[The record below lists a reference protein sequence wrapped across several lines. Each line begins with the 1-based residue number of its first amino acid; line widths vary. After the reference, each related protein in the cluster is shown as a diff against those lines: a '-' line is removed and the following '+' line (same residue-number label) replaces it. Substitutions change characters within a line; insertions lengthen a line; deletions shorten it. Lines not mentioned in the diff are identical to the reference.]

1 MMKNG
6 LCEHIEVALGRKM
19 NTPKDFDFLRECVF
33 SRLNVWV
40 STTTLKRIWGYLK
53 DDVQPRQG
61 TFDIL
66 ARFIGFEGYEN
77 FLHSMAEG
85 VVLQSS
91 PVMSRRISVQDDLKE
106 GDRLR
111 LFGNPIVSVNCFIWG
126 IWILRYCVL
135 PIQGYKPRILSNVVL
150 SLKGNHFIWTTLCKV
165 GNRQRCTFVVRSRA
179 SDTNG
184 WKVILQNRSKQ
195 YSV

>member
-1 MMKNG
+1 MMKTG

-33 SRLNVWV
+33 LRLNVWV

-61 TFDIL
+61 TLDIL

-111 LFGNPIVSVNCFIWG
+111 LFWQPNRICELLYLGNLDF
-126 IWILRYCVL
+126 
-135 PIQGYKPRILSNVVL
+135 KVL
-150 SLKGNHFIWTTLCKV
+150 SSSNTRLQTEDTFKCSLVIEGEPLYLDHLVQGGQPPTAYVCGKKSGVRYERLEGN
-165 GNRQRCTFVVRSRA
+165 S
-179 SDTNG
+179 
-184 WKVILQNRSKQ
+184 SK
-195 YSV
+195 

>member
-1 MMKNG
+1 MMKTG

-61 TFDIL
+61 TLDIL

-91 PVMSRRISVQDDLKE
+91 P
-106 GDRLR
+106 
-111 LFGNPIVSVNCFIWG
+111 
-126 IWILRYCVL
+126 
-135 PIQGYKPRILSNVVL
+135 
-150 SLKGNHFIWTTLCKV
+150 
-165 GNRQRCTFVVRSRA
+165 
-179 SDTNG
+179 
-184 WKVILQNRSKQ
+184 
-195 YSV
+195 

>member
-1 MMKNG
+1 MMKTG

-19 NTPKDFDFLRECVF
+19 STPKDFDFLRECIF

-61 TFDIL
+61 TLDIL
-66 ARFIGFEGYEN
+66 ARFIGFDGYEN

-111 LFGNPIVSVNCFIWG
+111 LFWQPNRVCELLYLGNLDFKVLCSSNTRLQTEDTFKCSLVIEGEPLYLDHLVQGGQPPTVYVCGKKSGV
-126 IWILRYCVL
+126 RYERL
-135 PIQGYKPRILSNVVL
+135 E
-150 SLKGNHFIWTTLCKV
+150 GN
-165 GNRQRCTFVVRSRA
+165 S
-179 SDTNG
+179 
-184 WKVILQNRSKQ
+184 SK
-195 YSV
+195 

>member
-1 MMKNG
+1 MMKTG
-6 LCEHIEVALGRKM
+6 LCEHIEVALGREM
-19 NTPKDFDFLRECVF
+19 NTPKDFDFLRECIF

-61 TFDIL
+61 TLDIL
-66 ARFIGFEGYEN
+66 ARFIGFDGYEN

-85 VVLQSS
+85 VVLPSS

-111 LFGNPIVSVNCFIWG
+111 LFWQPNRICELLYQGNLVF
-126 IWILRYCVL
+126 
-135 PIQGYKPRILSNVVL
+135 KVL
-150 SLKGNHFIWTTLCKV
+150 SSSNTRLQTGD
-165 GNRQRCTFVVRSRA
+165 TFKCSLVIEGEPLYLDNLVQGGQEPMAYVCGKKSGVRFERL
-179 SDTNG
+179 G
-184 WKVILQNRSKQ
+184 G
-195 YSV
+195 